1 MPTMVRIS
9 VLFWLGASLIHMLP
23 VLLGWHSVICLVVAG
38 ALTFRTRAFPWLC
51 PLIGGLLLANTVAGF
66 MLMRTLPSSVYEKPV
81 IITGWVTG
89 LPNES
94 DAVLRFDFLTQ
105 RIRFPTSELAI
116 TRRLRLSWYGD
127 TPRVR
132 PGERWRLEVRLRSP
146 RSYRNWGIVDFEKRS
161 FIHGIKGRGYVRVST
176 DNARLGLSGSVALL
190 DQIRWGL
197 AQSLVADRPKST
209 AMGVIRALAVGDR
222 SAIQPEEW
230 RVLRRTGLSHLIAIS
245 GLHIGLAATLG
256 YWLFNVLW
264 RLSPALLLRVP
275 AQTVGLVAAIIMAAA
290 YAALAG
296 FSIPTTRALVML
308 LAASLMLLTRRRWSA
323 STLFSVAL
331 IAGTLLTPLAVW
343 SASFWLSYAAV
354 GFILL
359 FYSLATDQARLK
371 APFSRLQRVVRAL
384 WTLCGIQFFLFV
396 GLSGLLMAFFG
407 QVSLVA
413 PIVNLIAVPIFSIA
427 VVPLVLIALLS
438 QLLGLSALTTLLLD
452 SASGVL
458 DYLWPWISWTA
469 EWPHAVTSAF
479 APVVYLTL
487 AVVIAALGC
496 FRMYWRWVCVF
507 GLLCVLWV
515 ALTTSLP
522 RRDVFFVTVLDVGQ
536 GLSVVVETSHH
547 TLLFDAG
554 SGYGGFSVGTT
565 VVVPYLRSRGHSAID
580 VMVVSHDDRDHR
592 GGAAG
597 VLSAVP
603 VGQIYRSGRSFDDQD
618 RACSAGQSWN
628 WDGISF
634 RFLSPLPGHRGSRND
649 RSCVL
654 RISDGVSSVLLTG
667 DIERRAERLLVGR
680 YGGALRSNVMIVPHH
695 GSNTS
700 SSQLLLDV
708 VQPDIA
714 IVSRGASNRFGH
726 PRAAVVR
733 RYEEKRVIWLDTA
746 EQGAILVKVEQGR
759 VNWRPWAGTQIRFWH
774 SHQRGL
780 MR

>member
-1 MPTMVRIS
+1 
-9 VLFWLGASLIHMLP
+9 
-23 VLLGWHSVICLVVAG
+23 
-38 ALTFRTRAFPWLC
+38 
-51 PLIGGLLLANTVAGF
+51 
-66 MLMRTLPSSVYEKPV
+66 
-81 IITGWVTG
+81 
-89 LPNES
+89 
-94 DAVLRFDFLTQ
+94 
-105 RIRFPTSELAI
+105 
-116 TRRLRLSWYGD
+116 
-127 TPRVR
+127 
-132 PGERWRLEVRLRSP
+132 
-146 RSYRNWGIVDFEKRS
+146 
-161 FIHGIKGRGYVRVST
+161 
-176 DNARLGLSGSVALL
+176 
-190 DQIRWGL
+190 
-197 AQSLVADRPKST
+197 
-209 AMGVIRALAVGDR
+209 
-222 SAIQPEEW
+222 
-230 RVLRRTGLSHLIAIS
+230 
-245 GLHIGLAATLG
+245 
-256 YWLFNVLW
+256 
-264 RLSPALLLRVP
+264 
-275 AQTVGLVAAIIMAAA
+275 
-290 YAALAG
+290 
-296 FSIPTTRALVML
+296 
-308 LAASLMLLTRRRWSA
+308 MLLTRRRWSA

-354 GFILL
+354 GIILL

-371 APFSRLQRVVRAL
+371 APSSWLQRVVGAL

-413 PIVNLIAVPIFSIA
+413 PVVNLIAVPIFSIA

-438 QLLGLSALTTLLLD
+438 QLFGLSALTTLLLD
-452 SASGVL
+452 LASGVL

-469 EWPHAVTSAF
+469 KWPHAVTSAF

-487 AVVIAALGC
+487 AVVIAALGF
-496 FRMYWRWVCVF
+496 FRIYWRWVCVF

-515 ALTTSLP
+515 GLTTSLP

-536 GLSVVVETSHH
+536 GLAVVVETPHH

-618 RACSAGQSWN
+618 RVCSAGRSWN

-634 RFLSPLPGHRGSRND
+634 RFLSPLPGYRGSRND

-680 YGGALRSNVMIVPHH
+680 YGGELRSNVMIVPHH

-733 RYEEKRVIWLDTA
+733 RYDEKRVIWLDTA

-759 VNWRPWAGTQIRFWH
+759 VNWRTWAGTQIRFWH
-774 SHQRGL
+774 SHQRDL

>member
-9 VLFWLGASLIHMLP
+9 VLFWLGASSIHMLP
-23 VLLGWHSVICLVVAG
+23 VLLGWHSIICLVVVG
-38 ALTFRTRAFPWLC
+38 ALAFRTRAFSWLC
-51 PLIGGLLLANTVAGF
+51 PLIGGFVLANTVAGVV
-66 MLMRTLPSSVYEKPV
+66 LMRALPLSVYEKPV

-89 LPNES
+89 LPDES

-105 RIRFPTSELAI
+105 RIRLSTSELAVA
-116 TRRLRLSWYGD
+116 RRLRLSWYGD
-127 TPRVR
+127 MPRVR

-146 RSYRNWGIVDFEKRS
+146 RSYRNWGIVDREKRS
-161 FIHGIKGRGYVRVST
+161 FIRGIKARGYVRASP

-190 DQIRWGL
+190 DRLRWAL
-197 AQSLVADRPKST
+197 AQSLVADRPKDS
-209 AMGVIRALAVGDR
+209 AMGLIRALAVGDR
-222 SAIQPEEW
+222 SGIDSEEW
-230 RVLRRTGLSHLIAIS
+230 RVLRRTGLSHLVAIS
-245 GLHIGLAATLG
+245 GLHVGLAATLG
-256 YWLFNVLW
+256 YWLFNFLW

-275 AQTVGLVAAIIMAAA
+275 AQTVGLFAAMTMAAG

-331 IAGTLLTPLAVW
+331 ISGTALTPLSVW

-354 GFILL
+354 GIILL
-359 FYSLATDQARLK
+359 FYSLATDK
-371 APFSRLQRVVRAL
+371 AEFKGHVSWIQRTVRSL
-384 WTLCGIQFFLFV
+384 WILCGIQFFLFV
-396 GLSGLLMAFFG
+396 GLSGLLMVFFG

-413 PIVNLIAVPIFSIA
+413 PIVNLIAVPIFSII

-438 QLLGLSALTTLLLD
+438 KLFGLSALTTLLLD
-452 SASGVL
+452 SVSGIL
-458 DYLWPWISWTA
+458 DCLWPWIA
-469 EWPHAVTSAF
+469 LAADWPFAATSAF
-479 APVVYLTL
+479 APVVYFTFV
-487 AVVIAALGC
+487 VVIVALAC

-507 GLLCVLWV
+507 GLVCVLGV
-515 ALTTSLP
+515 GLTTLLP
-522 RRDVFFVTVLDVGQ
+522 RRDGFFVTVLDVGQ
-536 GLSVVVETSHH
+536 GLAVVVETAHH

-554 SGYGGFSVGTT
+554 YGYGGFSMGST
-565 VVVPYLRSRGHSAID
+565 VVVPYLRSRRHSTVD

-597 VLSAVP
+597 VLDAMA

-618 RACSAGQSWN
+618 RACFAGESWI
-628 WDGISF
+628 WDGIKF
-634 RFLSPLPGHRGSRND
+634 RFLSPLPGYSGSRND

-654 RISDGVSSVLLTG
+654 QINDGVSSVLLTG
-667 DIERRAERLLVGR
+667 DIERRAERLLVDR
-680 YGGALRSNVMIVPHH
+680 YGGALQSNVMIVPHH

-714 IVSRGASNRFGH
+714 IVSRGARNRFGH
-726 PRAAVVR
+726 PQADVVR
-733 RYEEKRVIWLDTA
+733 RYDEKRVIWLDTA
-746 EQGAILVKVEQGR
+746 EQGAVLVKVEQGR
-759 VNWRPWAGTQIRFWH
+759 VDWRTWADTQMRFWH
-774 SHQRGL
+774 SPQHSF